1 MLAER
6 ERLPQPLELRAEA
19 RQLEDAR
26 EGGRAV
32 QAAERRLPRTWLGL
46 GLGLGLG
53 FGLVSLTL
61 SLSLSLS
68 LTLTL
73 TKAGEGA
80 DSSSEEREAERS
92 PGTELKSRV

>member
-26 EGGRAV
+26 EGSGAV
-32 QAAERRLPRTWLGL
+32 QTAERRLPRTWLGL

-53 FGLVSLTL
+53 LVLGLGLGLGLVLGL
-61 SLSLSLS
+61 GL
-68 LTLTL
+68 
-73 TKAGEGA
+73 G
-80 DSSSEEREAERS
+80 
-92 PGTELKSRV
+92 